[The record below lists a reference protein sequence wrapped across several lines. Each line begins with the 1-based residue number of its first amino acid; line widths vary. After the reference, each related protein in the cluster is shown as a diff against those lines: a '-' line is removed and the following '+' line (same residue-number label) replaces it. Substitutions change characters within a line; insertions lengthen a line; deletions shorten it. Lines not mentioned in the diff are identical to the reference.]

1 MILEKT
7 ELASPRNLKSTLVT
21 AKDDIRFVLE
31 QLNCP
36 RKLNLLYRASEH
48 QFSIAKFH
56 QLCDNTCKTL
66 TIFKTEFGRL
76 IGGYTPVSWASK
88 YGRDRENKSFMMN
101 ISLKQ
106 RLEHKSHGESAIYCN
121 SQCGPSFGG
130 FF

>member
-48 QFSIAKFH
+48 
-56 QLCDNTCKTL
+56 
-66 TIFKTEFGRL
+66 
-76 IGGYTPVSWASK
+76 
-88 YGRDRENKSFMMN
+88 
-101 ISLKQ
+101 
-106 RLEHKSHGESAIYCN
+106 
-121 SQCGPSFGG
+121 
-130 FF
+130 